1 MLWLPFIVS
10 LAFFGGALIW
20 WLVVAQRVHAA
31 RNQIE
36 LRVLVTGSR
45 GKSGTVRL
53 VHAILTNNGIPT
65 YAKVTGT
72 IAEEINTGSTVF
84 ETKRLG
90 TISANEMIDV
100 FRRART
106 DGAKA
111 AVMECMAV
119 APKLIAFVQ
128 NKVVQ
133 APVVVIPTIRLDHLE
148 DEGDTIPGI
157 AKAMVTG
164 LERVQ
169 TLVTGETNEEALHVM
184 RTWAMRHH
192 VQLIEASPSPTDP
205 VIPGHHPTNVAVA
218 IAAAGVMGI
227 ERVYAERG
235 LKNVSLE
242 PDAETS
248 WKLNLHGVDITLSDV
263 GGANDPQSGGEAAA
277 RAMAEADGNAFVP
290 IIVNRWDRPLR
301 AIAFANAL
309 RPDPRITKVGF
320 IGTAVPQTRRALR
333 RAGFSRS
340 QIVRLGS
347 WNTLPRSRALNALRA
362 LVSPRT
368 TGEVVMFEN
377 IHSFTADTLRT
388 AAHESGQPV
397 GPDTSSTKGGT
408 R

>member
-10 LAFFGGALIW
+10 LAFFFGAMIW
-20 WLVVAQRVHAA
+20 WFVIAQRVHAA

-53 VHAILTNNGIPT
+53 VHAILANNGIPT

-72 IAEEINTGSTVF
+72 IAEEINTAGVVS
-84 ETKRLG
+84 ETRRLG

-100 FRRART
+100 FRRARA

-128 NKVVQ
+128 NRVIQ
-133 APVVVIPTIRLDHLE
+133 APIVVIPTIRLDHLE

-157 AKAMVTG
+157 AKAIVSG
-164 LERVQ
+164 LQRVQ

-184 RTWAMRHH
+184 RTWAKHHH
-192 VQLIEASPSPTDP
+192 VTRIEAVASTDDPT
-205 VIPGHHPTNVAVA
+205 ISGHHPTNVAVA
-218 IAAAGVMGI
+218 IAVAGAMGV
-227 ERVYAERG
+227 ERTFAVRG
-235 LKNVSLE
+235 LQNVSVE

-248 WKLNLHGVDITLSDV
+248 WLLEIQGVDITLSDV

-277 RAMAEADGNAFVP
+277 RAMTEADGNAFVP
-290 IIVNRWDRPLR
+290 ILVNRWDRPLR
-301 AIAFANAL
+301 ALAFANAL
-309 RPDPRITKVGF
+309 TPDPRITKVGI
-320 IGTAVPQTRRALR
+320 IGTAIPQTRRALR
-333 RAGFSRS
+333 RAGFRRD
-340 QIVRLGS
+340 QIVRLAS
-347 WNTLPRSRALNALRA
+347 WNTIPRTRALHTLRSLVLPRRSAQ
-362 LVSPRT
+362 
-368 TGEVVMFEN
+368 VVMFEN
-377 IHSFTADTLRT
+377 IHTYTADQLRE
-388 AAHESGQPV
+388 AAHEHGAAI
-397 GPDTSSTKGGT
+397 GPDAPKTTGGA

>member
-10 LAFFGGALIW
+10 LAFFLGAMIW
-20 WLVVAQRVHAA
+20 WFVISQRVHAA

-36 LRVLVTGSR
+36 LRVFVTGSR

-53 VHAILTNNGIPT
+53 VHAILANNGIPT

-72 IAEEINTGSTVF
+72 VAEEINVKGDVS
-84 ETKRLG
+84 ETYRLG

-100 FRRART
+100 FRRARA

-133 APVVVIPTIRLDHLE
+133 APIVVIPTIRLDHLE

-157 AKAMVTG
+157 AKAIVSG
-164 LERVQ
+164 LERVT

-184 RTWAMRHH
+184 RTWAKRHH
-192 VQLIEASPSPTDP
+192 VELIEAVASPTDP

-218 IAAAGVMGI
+218 IAVAGALGI
-227 ERVYAERG
+227 EPVYAVHG

-248 WKLNLHGVDITLSDV
+248 WKLNLQGVDITLSDV

-277 RAMAEADGNAFVP
+277 RALAEADGHAFVP
-290 IIVNRWDRPLR
+290 ILVNRWDRPLR
-301 AIAFANAL
+301 ALAFANAL
-309 RPDPRITKVGF
+309 RPDPRIQKVAF
-320 IGTAVPQTRRALR
+320 IGSAVIQTRRALR
-333 RAGFSRS
+333 RAGFTRD

-347 WNTLPRSRALNALRA
+347 WNTTPRTRALHTLRG
-362 LVSPRT
+362 LISPRVS
-368 TGEVVMFEN
+368 GEVVMFEN
-377 IHSFTADTLRT
+377 IHSYTADNIRT
-388 AAHESGQPV
+388 AAHEAGQPI
-397 GPDTSSTKGGT
+397 GPDVSSAKGGAL
-408 R
+408 